1 MNDFIADITNMKFG
15 SKIIINIAASSLVCS
30 LAAVAISSSKIHKQ
44 GQEQLVEKS
53 QAILSRLE
61 AIRGYIA
68 TQGGLEEDIKH
79 MVATYPDGKLPAEM
93 QERILHKVPIYA
105 SIKVGFEN
113 AEKDHYKFR
122 VFADNPRRVQNTPTA
137 SESEILKMFES
148 KPELKEFVENKDG
161 EITVYRP
168 IRLSAQQGC
177 MLCHGHPSTSPW
189 GNGKD
194 ILGFPMENWS
204 DGKMHGVFAVKS
216 STDEVKA
223 AANNASISILLWTS
237 LISALI
243 LVVSYLLIR
252 KPLSSLVAS
261 IEKLNVAG
269 AQVTTSSNEI
279 LASSQTV
286 TQSSV
291 KAAASIEETS
301 ASTEEISS
309 MVKRNSEHASEA
321 KNLAF
326 QASQK
331 AHTGEQEV
339 RKLTSSM
346 EDISASSKKIE
357 EIITVID
364 DIAFQTNLLALNASV
379 EAARAGEHG
388 KGFAVVADA
397 VRSLAQRSATSAKEI
412 SSLINESAKKVEHG
426 HEVVRSSEASLKEIV
441 SSIEKLS
448 SLNTEIST
456 ASAEQ
461 ELGIAQ
467 INQALTDME
476 KITLSNSS
484 SAQECSNASEE
495 LNTQAEVMKN
505 VVDDLTKLM
514 AG

>member
-1 MNDFIADITNMKFG
+1 MKFG
-15 SKIIINIAASSLVCS
+15 SKIILNIAISSVVCS

-79 MVATYPDGKLPAEM
+79 MVATYPDGKLPPEM
-93 QERILHKVPIYA
+93 QERILHKVPIVA

-113 AEKDHYKFR
+113 ADKDSYSFR
-122 VFADNPRRVQNTPTA
+122 VFAENARRKENTPTTT
-137 SESEILKMFES
+137 EMEIIKRFEANN
-148 KPELKEFVENKDG
+148 ELKEFVENKDG
-161 EITVYRP
+161 AVTVYRP

-177 MLCHGHPSTSPW
+177 LLCHGHPSTSPW

-194 ILGFPMENWS
+194 ILGFQMENWS
-204 DGKMHGVFAVKS
+204 DGQIHGVFAVKS
-216 STDEVKA
+216 STDPVKA
-223 AANNASISILLWTS
+223 AANNASMSILLWTT
-237 LISALI
+237 LISAFI

-252 KPLSSLVAS
+252 KPLSALMES
-261 IEKLNVAG
+261 INKLNIAG
-269 AQVTTSSNEI
+269 SQVSSTSNEI

-321 KNLAF
+321 KNLAH

-331 AHTGEQEV
+331 AHVGEQEV
-339 RKLTSSM
+339 RKLTTSM
-346 EDISASSKKIE
+346 EDISTSSKKIE

-412 SSLINESAKKVEHG
+412 SNLINESAKKVEHG
-426 HEVVRSSEASLKEIV
+426 HEVVRSSEASLKDIV
-441 SSIEKLS
+441 TSIEKLS
-448 SLNTEIST
+448 NLNTEIST

-476 KITLSNSS
+476 KITISNTS
-484 SAQECSNASEE
+484 SAQEVSTASEE
-495 LNTQAEVMKN
+495 LNNQADVMKN

>member
-1 MNDFIADITNMKFG
+1 MNDSIADITNMKFG

-30 LAAVAISSSKIHKQ
+30 LAAVAISSSKIHNQ
-44 GQEQLVEKS
+44 GQDQLVEKS
-53 QAILSRLE
+53 RAILSRLE
-61 AIRGYIA
+61 AIRGYVA
-68 TQGGLEEDIKH
+68 TQGGLDEDIKH
-79 MVATYPDGKLPAEM
+79 AVVTHPDGKLPEEV
-93 QERILHKVPIYA
+93 QQRILHKVPIFA

-113 AEKDHYKFR
+113 ADKDFYTFR
-122 VFADNPRRVQNTPTA
+122 VFAENPRRKENTPTA
-137 SESEILKMFES
+137 SEIEILKRFES
-148 KPELKEFVENKDG
+148 NSELKEYVENKDG
-161 EITVYRP
+161 AITVYRP
-168 IRLSAQQGC
+168 VRLSEQQGC
-177 MLCHGHPSTSPW
+177 LLCHGHPSTSPW

-194 ILGFPMENWS
+194 ILGFPMEDWK
-204 DGKMHGVFAVKS
+204 DGKLHGIFAVKS
-216 STDEVKA
+216 STDQVAA
-223 AANNASISILLWTS
+223 AANNASISILWWTS

-252 KPLSSLVAS
+252 KPLSRLVES
-261 IEKLNVAG
+261 ISKLNEAG
-269 AQVTTSSNEI
+269 AQVSTSSNEI

-412 SSLINESAKKVEHG
+412 STLINESAKKVEHG
-426 HEVVRSSEASLKEIV
+426 HAVVRASESSLKEIV

-448 SLNTEIST
+448 SLNVEIST

-484 SAQECSNASEE
+484 SAQECSNASQE